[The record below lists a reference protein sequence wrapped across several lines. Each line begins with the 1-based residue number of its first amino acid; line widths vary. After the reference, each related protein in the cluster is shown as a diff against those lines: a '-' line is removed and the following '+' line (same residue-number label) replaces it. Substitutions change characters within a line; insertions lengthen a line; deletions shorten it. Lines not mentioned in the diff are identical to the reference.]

1 MNQSRIDQFDILLIG
16 YKNLL
21 CDNLTVTGDD
31 WADVTGTYIISN
43 ETASK
48 YPDKPV
54 YKLEGQDRFIFFTLR
69 NLTGWCIGAK
79 EHLLGKTEGQYYY
92 ASKNFVAVE
101 PWLVESQWFYDD
113 SYKVQGGFQLV
124 I

>member
-1 MNQSRIDQFDILLIG
+1 M
-16 YKNLL
+16 L

-69 NLTGWCIGAK
+69 KFTGWCIGAK
-79 EHLLGKTEGQYYY
+79 EHLSGDTEGQYYY

-113 SYKVQGGFQLV
+113 SYKVKGGCQLV